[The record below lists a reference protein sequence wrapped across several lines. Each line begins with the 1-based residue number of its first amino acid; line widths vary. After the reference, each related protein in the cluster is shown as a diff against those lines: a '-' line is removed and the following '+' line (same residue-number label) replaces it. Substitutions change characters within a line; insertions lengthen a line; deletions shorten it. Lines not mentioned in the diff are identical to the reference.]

1 MITVVETLLKL
12 YDRDLLRLEEEI
24 SLYPTDESIWKL
36 SGAIKN
42 TGGNLCLHLC
52 GNLQHY
58 IGKNLGRIAYVRN
71 RDNEFAA
78 RGIGRAELI
87 AEVQKTR
94 QTVRESLETVKPS
107 ILETEYPEKIYEYSV
122 TTGYFLIHLI
132 AHLSYH
138 LGQINYHRRILQAAE
153 NNQLLADSIQPLADS
168 NEQSTERSQES
179 AESLE
184 GNN

>member
-12 YDRDLLRLEEEI
+12 FDRDLQRLEEEI
-24 SLYPTDESIWKL
+24 TLYPTDEAIWKL

-58 IGKNLGRIAYVRN
+58 IGKNLGRIAYVRD
-71 RDNEFAA
+71 RDNEFAV
-78 RGIGRAELI
+78 RGITKAELV
-87 AEVQKTR
+87 AEVKKTR
-94 QTVRESLETVKPS
+94 QTVRESLETLKPS
-107 ILETEYPEKIYEYSV
+107 ILETEYPEKIYEYPV

-138 LGQINYHRRILQAAE
+138 LGQINYHRRIFQAAD
-153 NNQLLADSIQPLADS
+153 NLADSIQPLADS
-168 NEQSTERSQES
+168 NEQSVEKSQES
-179 AESLE
+179 AESMG